1 MKAFA
6 VTSVGSFISLA
17 DTSER
22 ERVSVWVVCGKA
34 CKACKVCLRPVEKPR
49 ALGKKTFRQDS

>member
-22 ERVSVWVVCGKA
+22 ERESVCSMW
-34 CKACKVCLRPVEKPR
+34 
-49 ALGKKTFRQDS
+49 

>member
-22 ERVSVWVVCGKA
+22 ESVCVVCGED

-49 ALGKKTFRQDS
+49 ALEKKTVRQDS